1 MATIFFASFLLLL
14 LLIWMVRR
22 IQKPTDRRSLPPQA
36 DGAWP
41 VIGHLHLLGGEP
53 IQIILGKIADKCGP
67 IFTLR
72 LGVHRTLVVSSPEM
86 AKECLGT
93 NDKAFANRPI
103 GLAAEHM
110 AYDSAVFVFSPY
122 NSYLRQMRKI
132 ATHSFLSNHRLETLK
147 NLRESEVNAS
157 IKEIHKLWIKND
169 KVLVEMNRWFGFISL
184 NVILTIVV
192 GKRFP
197 WAATKDEMSEGADQ
211 YRKAFRDFFQLIGT
225 ATVSDAL
232 PYLRWLDVGGHER
245 AMKKTAKRLDD
256 VVDRW
261 LQEHKHRTL
270 ISDEAKGPEDF
281 MDVMLSMVRDYE
293 DTSKYDAD
301 TVTKATC
308 LAIVLGATDTTAI
321 QLTWAVALLLNNRE
335 ALKKA
340 QQELD
345 LQVGREREVKESDVK
360 NLVYLQAV
368 VKETMRLYPSA
379 PLLIPHESSE
389 DCTIAGYH
397 VPAGTRLFVNVSK
410 IHRDPNVWSDPNEFR
425 PERFLTTSRRM
436 LTLGANFEYL
446 PFGSGR
452 RVCPGISFALHV
464 MHLTLANLLHA
475 FEITTPF
482 DEPVDMAVGLGPTNL
497 KATPLEV
504 HLNPR
509 LPDEVFASLG

>member
-1 MATIFFASFLLLL
+1 
-14 LLIWMVRR
+14 
-22 IQKPTDRRSLPPQA
+22 
-36 DGAWP
+36 
-41 VIGHLHLLGGEP
+41 
-53 IQIILGKIADKCGP
+53 
-67 IFTLR
+67 
-72 LGVHRTLVVSSPEM
+72 M

-169 KVLVEMNRWFGFISL
+169 KVLVEMNRWFGYISL

-256 VVDRW
+256 VVD
-261 LQEHKHRTL
+261 
-270 ISDEAKGPEDF
+270 
-281 MDVMLSMVRDYE
+281 RDYE

-425 PERFLTTSRRM
+425 PERFLTTSQKNVDFR
-436 LTLGANFEYL
+436 GQSFEYL

-504 HLNPR
+504 HLSPR
-509 LPDEVFASLG
+509 LPAGVFASLG